1 MFTHDEAQALIG
13 ATARDRD
20 GQKVGHVTAVYED
33 RVTGAPEWL
42 TVTTGLFGSKETF
55 VPIALARI
63 RGHGGEVELAATK
76 DTITSAPRISPDGH
90 LSPYK
95 EEQVFL
101 HYGLSYTSP
110 PFPTAEPVPPAD
122 DAMTRSEEQMHV
134 GTETAETGRVRL
146 RKVIVTEH
154 VTQTIPVS
162 HEEVRVE
169 REPITDA
176 NVDEAMAGEPL
187 STAEHEVILHAE
199 RPVVTKETV
208 PVERVRLSK
217 DTVAGETTVTG
228 EVRHEQIDTETD
240 GERPV
245 RPERL

>member
-1 MFTHDEAQALIG
+1 MFTHDEAQTLIG

-55 VPIALARI
+55 VPISLARL
-63 RGHGGEVELAATK
+63 RGHSGDLELAAAK
-76 DTITSAPRISPDGH
+76 ETITSAPRIGPEGR

-101 HYGLSYTSP
+101 HYGMSYTSP
-110 PFPTAEPVPPAD
+110 PWPTAEPVPPAA
-122 DAMTRSEEQMHV
+122 DAMTRSEERMHV
-134 GTETAETGRVRL
+134 GTESTETSRVRL
-146 RKVIVTEH
+146 RKVIVTEQ
-154 VTQTIPVS
+154 VTKTIPVS

-169 REPITDA
+169 REPITTA
-176 NVDEAMAGEPL
+176 NVDQAMTGEDL
-187 STAEHEVILHAE
+187 STAEHEITLHAE
-199 RPVVTKETV
+199 RPVITKETV

-228 EVRHEQIDTETD
+228 EVRHEQIDTERD
-240 GERPV
+240 
-245 RPERL
+245 

>member
-1 MFTHDEAQALIG
+1 MFTHDEAQALVG

-90 LSPYK
+90 LSPHK

-110 PFPTAEPVPPAD
+110 PFPTEPVPPLPVAAP
-122 DAMTRSEEQMHV
+122 DAMTRSEERMHV
-134 GTETAETGRVRL
+134 GTESTETSRVRL
-146 RKVIVTEH
+146 RKVIVTEN
-154 VTQTIPVS
+154 VTRTIPVS

-169 REPITDA
+169 REPITTA

-187 STAEHEVILHAE
+187 STAEHEITLHAE

-228 EVRHEQIDTETD
+228 EVRHEQIDTERD
-240 GERPV
+240 
-245 RPERL
+245 

>member
-13 ATARDRD
+13 ATARDKD
-20 GQKVGHVTAVYED
+20 GAKVGHVTAVYED

-42 TVTTGLFGSKETF
+42 TITTGLFGSKETF
-55 VPIALARI
+55 VPITLARL
-63 RGHGGEVELAATK
+63 RGHSGDVELAAAK
-76 DTITSAPRISPDGH
+76 ETITGAPRIGSDGK

-95 EEQVFL
+95 EQQIFL

-110 PFPTAEPVPPAD
+110 PFPTEPVPPLPVSAP
-122 DAMTRSEEQMHV
+122 DAMTRSEERMHV
-134 GTETAETGRVRL
+134 GTESTETSRVRL
-146 RKVIVTEH
+146 RKVIVTEQ
-154 VTQTIPVS
+154 VQQTIPVS

-169 REPITDA
+169 REPITTA
-176 NVDEAMAGEPL
+176 NVDQALEGEPL

-240 GERPV
+240 AD
-245 RPERL
+245 

>member
-1 MFTHDEAQALIG
+1 MFTHDEAQTLIG
-13 ATARDRD
+13 ATARDKD

-55 VPIALARI
+55 VPISLARL
-63 RGHGGEVELAATK
+63 RGHSGDVELAAAK
-76 DTITSAPRISPDGH
+76 ETITSAPRIGPEGR
-90 LSPYK
+90 LSPYR

-101 HYGLSYTSP
+101 HYGMSYTSP
-110 PFPTAEPVPPAD
+110 PWPTEPVPPLPASAP

-146 RKVIVTEH
+146 RKVIVTEN

-176 NVDEAMAGEPL
+176 NVDQAMAGEPL

-199 RPVVTKETV
+199 RPVVTTETV

-228 EVRHEQIDTETD
+228 EVRKEKIDTERD
-240 GERPV
+240 
-245 RPERL
+245 

>member
-55 VPIALARI
+55 VPISLARL
-63 RGHGGEVELAATK
+63 RGHSGDVELAAAK
-76 DTITSAPRISPDGH
+76 ETITSAPRIGPEGR

-101 HYGLSYTSP
+101 HYGMSYTSP
-110 PFPTAEPVPPAD
+110 PWPTAEPVPPLPVSAP
-122 DAMTRSEEQMHV
+122 DAMTRSEERMHV
-134 GTETAETGRVRL
+134 GTESTETSRVRL
-146 RKVIVTEH
+146 RKVIVTEN
-154 VTQTIPVS
+154 VTRTIPVS

-169 REPITDA
+169 REPITTA

-187 STAEHEVILHAE
+187 STAEHEITLHAE

-228 EVRHEQIDTETD
+228 EVRHEQIDTERD
-240 GERPV
+240 
-245 RPERL
+245 

>member
-55 VPIALARI
+55 VPVALAQFRSHS
-63 RGHGGEVELAATK
+63 GDVKLAAAK
-76 DTITSAPRISPDGH
+76 ETITGAPRIGSDGK
-90 LSPYK
+90 LSPYR
-95 EEQVFL
+95 EEQIFL

-110 PFPTAEPVPPAD
+110 PFPAEPVPPLPVSAP

-146 RKVIVTEH
+146 RKVIVTEQ
-154 VTQTIPVS
+154 VTKTVPVS

-169 REPITDA
+169 REPITAA
-176 NVDEAMAGEPL
+176 NVDEAMTGEDL

-199 RPVVTKETV
+199 RPVVTTETV

-228 EVRHEQIDTETD
+228 EVRHEQIDTERD
-240 GERPV
+240 
-245 RPERL
+245 PER

>member
-1 MFTHDEAQALIG
+1 MFTHDEAQTLIG
-13 ATARDRD
+13 ATARDKD

-55 VPIALARI
+55 VPISLARL
-63 RGHGGEVELAATK
+63 RGHSGDVELAAAKETN
-76 DTITSAPRISPDGH
+76 TSAPRIGPEGR
-90 LSPYK
+90 LSPYR
-95 EEQVFL
+95 EEQVFPQ
-101 HYGLSYTSP
+101 YGMSYTSP
-110 PFPTAEPVPPAD
+110 PWPTEPVPPLPASAP

-146 RKVIVTEH
+146 RKVIVTEN

-176 NVDEAMAGEPL
+176 NVDQAMAGEPL

-199 RPVVTKETV
+199 RPVVTTETV

-228 EVRHEQIDTETD
+228 EVRKEKIDTERD
-240 GERPV
+240 
-245 RPERL
+245 